1 MYEAAEALGQVITR
15 ALGNPSSD
23 ALGDLVGGPDAFPE
37 FNRRAVAEDVFRFVT
52 EHQIVARRDGEA
64 AAKVRE
70 KLTIL
75 EATSPVARAQA
86 LVASEQPFVPHV
98 LVRGER
104 DRVGET
110 VPRRLPLLLAGLD
123 ARHFEDDG
131 RRQLAEALASPRNPL
146 TSRVIVNRVWQVHFG
161 TGLVATADNF
171 GASGERPSH
180 PELLDHLAEWFM
192 THGWSIK
199 ALQKYLMTSATWQRS
214 SARQAAGVERDP
226 ENRLLWRV
234 SPKRLDFEALRDG
247 LLRVTGRLDV
257 RLGSRSAPLDDDNL
271 RRAVYGYTDRFRI
284 PTLLRNFDMA
294 NPDQSIARRATTT
307 HPLQALFFLNSPFV
321 RAQAEHLNRQPEIAE
336 QPDPRLR
343 LELLYRRILARRPEA
358 DELDLGLR
366 FLGADPDSE
375 KWTQC
380 AQALLLS
387 NEFFFCD

>member
-1 MYEAAEALGQVITR
+1 ML
-15 ALGNPSSD
+15 
-23 ALGDLVGGPDAFPE
+23 
-37 FNRRAVAEDVFRFVT
+37 FRS
-52 EHQIVARRDGEA
+52 
-64 AAKVRE
+64 
-70 KLTIL
+70 LT
-75 EATSPVARAQA
+75 A
-86 LVASEQPFVPHV
+86 
-98 LVRGER
+98 
-104 DRVGET
+104 
-110 VPRRLPLLLAGLD
+110 
-123 ARHFEDDG
+123 
-131 RRQLAEALASPRNPL
+131 
-146 TSRVIVNRVWQVHFG
+146 RVIVNRVWQVHFG

-257 RLGSRSAPLDDDNL
+257 RTGGRSAPLDDDNL

-294 NPDQSIARRATTT
+294 NPDQSIARRAATT

-343 LELLYRRILARRPEA
+343 LDLLYRRILARRPEA

-366 FLGADPDSE
+366 FLGTEPDPE